1 MFIENPNK
9 KESYSF
15 RVKPELLEN
24 IKNYAKATQQ
34 TVPELLN
41 DMIEEKTKGLHL
53 TNDYLEN
60 PLSFNGVI
68 GLPPLIEI
76 YNNGYY
82 KEFNLFTIENNR
94 ALYEIQRVPNNL
106 DIWTDKEGYKSDK
119 RGITHEGISFI
130 LAPELI
136 TQPEYLENPELL
148 FCCFIPIY
156 FKVSYNSIR
165 QSTIAVTNISFDNAF
180 KKINKAPNIEL
191 LDEFTTFT
199 NMVRDIILAY
209 SNRFKNAIENP
220 DGTFSTEYYTYSD
233 KKQLL
238 NDLFNKLKI
247 ELSEYSIN
255 VNVNVL
261 NHFDGAI
268 KRESNERDTNTLVS
282 DNPYLLLDEI
292 DKLKAELDKSNKEKE
307 ELKESLSKE
316 NEELKET
323 INKIEEN
330 QKKLHDLILSTTDKD
345 DLIRIRKYL

>member
-15 RVKPELLEN
+15 RVKPDLLEN
-24 IKNYAKATQQ
+24 IKNYAKATNQ
-34 TVPELLN
+34 TVPEILN
-41 DMIEEKTKGLHL
+41 DMIEEKTKDLHL
-53 TNDYLEN
+53 TNDYLKDT
-60 PLSFNGVI
+60 LSFNGVI
-68 GLPPLIEI
+68 GLPPLTKI
-76 YNNGYY
+76 YDNGKY
-82 KEFNLFTIENNR
+82 KEFNLFSNENNKV
-94 ALYEIQRVPNNL
+94 LYEIQRVPNNL

-119 RGITHEGISFI
+119 RGVNHEGISFI

-191 LDEFTTFT
+191 LDEFTRFT

-233 KKQLL
+233 KNQLL
-238 NDLFNKLKI
+238 NDLFTKLKI

-268 KRESNERDTNTLVS
+268 KREGNEKDTNTLVS

-292 DKLKAELDKSNKEKE
+292 DKLKVELEKSN
-307 ELKESLSKE
+307 KE

-330 QKKLHDLILSTTDKD
+330 QKKLHDLIMGTTDKD

>member
-9 KESYSF
+9 KEAYSF
-15 RVKPELLEN
+15 RVKPELLDN
-24 IKNYAKATQQ
+24 IKNYAKATNQ

-53 TNDYLEN
+53 TNDYLKDT
-60 PLSFNGVI
+60 LSFNGVI
-68 GLPPLIEI
+68 GLPTLTEI
-76 YNNGYY
+76 YDNGKY
-82 KEFNLFTIENNR
+82 KEFNLFSNDNKKV
-94 ALYEIQRVPNNL
+94 LYEIQKIPNNL
-106 DIWTDKEGYKSDK
+106 DIWTDSEGYKSDK
-119 RGITHEGISFI
+119 RGVNHEGISFI

-136 TQPEYLENPELL
+136 TEPDYLENPDLL
-148 FCCFIPIY
+148 FCCLIPIY

-165 QSTIAVTNISFDNAF
+165 QSTIAVTNISWDNAF

-191 LDEFTTFT
+191 LDDFTRFT
-199 NMVRDIILAY
+199 NVVKDLITRYI
-209 SNRFKNAIENP
+209 NRLKNATEYP
-220 DGTFSTEYYTYSD
+220 DGTYYTGGFTYSD
-233 KKQLL
+233 RNQLL
-238 NDLFNKLKI
+238 NDIYSKLII

-261 NHFDGAI
+261 SHFDGSI
-268 KRESNERDTNTLVS
+268 KRDNSIQKDILMS
-282 DNPYLLLDEI
+282 DNEFLLHSEI

-330 QKKLHDLILSTTDKD
+330 QKKLQYLIMGTTDKD
-345 DLIRIRKYL
+345 ELIRIRKYL

>member
-130 LAPELI
+130 LAPELL
-136 TQPEYLENPELL
+136 TNPEYLENLELL

-156 FKVSYNSIR
+156 FKTNIKSINK
-165 QSTIAVTNISFDNAF
+165 STIAVNNISFDNAF

-191 LDEFTTFT
+191 LDKFTRIT
-199 NMVRDIILAY
+199 NTLRDIIIAY
-209 SNRFKNAIENP
+209 SNRFKNAIQNP
-220 DGTFSTEYYTYSD
+220 DGTYSTEHFTYSD
-233 KKQLL
+233 KNQLL
-238 NDLFNKLKI
+238 NDLFNQLKT
-247 ELSEYSIN
+247 ELSEYSN
-255 VNVNVL
+255 KVNVDFL
-261 NHFDGAI
+261 NHNDGVI
-268 KRESNERDTNTLVS
+268 ERDSTIKNNILMS
-282 DNPYLLLDEI
+282 DNKFLLAEI
-292 DKLKAELDKSNKEKE
+292 DKLKAELNKSN
-307 ELKESLSKE
+307 KE

-323 INKIEEN
+323 INNIEET
-330 QKKLHDLILSTTDKD
+330 QKRLEDLVLGGIDKD
-345 DLIRIRKYL
+345 RLKQLNKYL

>member
-130 LAPELI
+130 LAPELL
-136 TQPEYLENPELL
+136 TNPEYLENPELL

-156 FKVSYNSIR
+156 FKTNIKSINK
-165 QSTIAVTNISFDNAF
+165 STIAVNNISFDNAF

-191 LDEFTTFT
+191 LDKFTRIT
-199 NMVRDIILAY
+199 NTLRDIIIAY
-209 SNRFKNAIENP
+209 SNRFKNAIQNP
-220 DGTFSTEYYTYSD
+220 DGTYSTEHFTYSD
-233 KKQLL
+233 KNQLL
-238 NDLFNKLKI
+238 NDLFNQLKT
-247 ELSEYSIN
+247 ELSEYSN
-255 VNVNVL
+255 KVNVDFL
-261 NHFDGAI
+261 NHNDGVI
-268 KRESNERDTNTLVS
+268 ERDSTIKNNILMS
-282 DNPYLLLDEI
+282 DNKFLLAEI
-292 DKLKAELDKSNKEKE
+292 DKLKAELNKSN
-307 ELKESLSKE
+307 KE

-323 INKIEEN
+323 INNIEET
-330 QKKLHDLILSTTDKD
+330 QKRLEDLVLDGIDKD
-345 DLIRIRKYL
+345 RLKQLNKYL